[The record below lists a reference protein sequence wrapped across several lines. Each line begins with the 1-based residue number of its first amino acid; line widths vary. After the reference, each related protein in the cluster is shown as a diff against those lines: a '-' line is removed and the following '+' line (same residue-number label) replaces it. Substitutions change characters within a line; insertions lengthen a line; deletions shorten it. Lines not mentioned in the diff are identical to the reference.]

1 MVKRFLKDTMR
12 FETPRECLEFQLNGT
27 RACMYKFDKYGVC
40 STYILGD
47 ADTITVPS
55 NEMLKIALE
64 HFEKYGEV
72 EFDAFLDNDRSDI
85 VTIGCWD
92 ENATYSK
99 TVINRQIAMLEE
111 DKEIYKEMV
120 NEGEMTELEAE
131 DLLKKIDNDLKLLN
145 EMKEKKDSE

>member
-99 TVINRQIAMLEE
+99 TVVNRQIAMLEE
-111 DKEIYKEMV
+111 ERESYKK
-120 NEGEMTELEAE
+120 MTENGELTKEDEEIWLEI
-131 DLLKKIDNDLKLLN
+131 L
-145 EMKEKKDSE
+145 KEKEKMIYG

>member
-27 RACMYKFDKYGVC
+27 RACMYEFDKYGVC
-40 STYILGD
+40 GTYILGD
-47 ADTITVPS
+47 ANAITVPS

-99 TVINRQIAMLEE
+99 TVVNRQIAMLEE
-111 DKEIYKEMV
+111 ERESYKK
-120 NEGEMTELEAE
+120 MTENGELTKEDEEIWLEI
-131 DLLKKIDNDLKLLN
+131 L
-145 EMKEKKDSE
+145 KEKEKMIYG